1 MPRTVLAVLA
11 TGALALAACGTA
23 PSAQPAAAGAGLRA
37 AFILANPAGLL
48 ALDANARALGR
59 IIDLPAN
66 SAPATPTLHPSGKS
80 VAFAIT
86 QVPTKTTGFG
96 SDIWTA
102 NLDGTGTRPLVEHE
116 GDTVFYASPQ
126 FDPTGNVL
134 YVHRRAAILKGG
146 SFVGNED
153 AILRVDLR
161 TGERRT
167 LLSDGADPTLSP
179 DGRTLVYVHFKD
191 GQGDGLWTAN
201 ADGTGARPLLK
212 GKDTFWYLQSP
223 RFDPAGQRIAFSAA
237 GHSVTAVDRM
247 LARPSAGGASSV
259 VFRAALSTSAGSPRA
274 HLGVPSEIFLVPLD
288 GSSVKSIGQT
298 GDDVTPAWSPDGM
311 RLAYIGTG
319 AFYTLTLADG
329 AVKSL
334 AQGNDFFFGDL
345 LWIK

>member
-1 MPRTVLAVLA
+1 MRAVSTA
-11 TGALALAACGTA
+11 VAIGALVLAACGA
-23 PSAQPAAAGAGLRA
+23 SPSVQPAAGGAGLRA

-59 IIDLPAN
+59 IVDLPAN

-86 QVPTKTTGFG
+86 QVPTKTSGFG

-134 YVHRRAAILKGG
+134 YVHRRAAVLKGG

-161 TGERRT
+161 TGERKT
-167 LLSDGADPTLSP
+167 LLADGADPTLSP
-179 DGRTLVYVHFKD
+179 DGRTLVYVHLKD

-223 RFDPAGQRIAFSAA
+223 RFDRAGQRIAFSAA

-247 LARPSAGGASSV
+247 LARMSAPSAARNGAP
-259 VFRAALSTSAGSPRA
+259 LA

-288 GSSVKSIGQT
+288 GSSVRSIGQT
-298 GDDVTPAWSPDGM
+298 GDDVTPAWSPDGT

-319 AFYTLTLADG
+319 AFYTLALADG

>member
-1 MPRTVLAVLA
+1 VR
-11 TGALALAACGTA
+11 
-23 PSAQPAAAGAGLRA
+23 PAAEAAGLRA

-48 ALDANARALGR
+48 ALDENARTLGR
-59 IIDLPAN
+59 VVDLPAN

-102 NLDGTGTRPLVEHE
+102 NLDGTGMRPLVEHE
-116 GDTVFYASPQ
+116 GDTIFYASPR

-134 YVHRRAAILKGG
+134 YVHRRAAILKNG

-153 AILRVDLR
+153 AILRIDLR
-161 TGERRT
+161 TGERKT
-167 LLSDGADPTLSP
+167 LLADGADPALSP
-179 DGRTLVYVHFKD
+179 DGRTLVYVHLKD

-201 ADGTGARPLLK
+201 ADGTGAHPLLK
-212 GKDTFWYLQSP
+212 GKDTFWYIQSP
-223 RFDPAGQRIAFSAA
+223 RFDPAGQRIAFSGA
-237 GHSVTAVDRM
+237 GHSATAVDRM
-247 LARPSAGGASSV
+247 LARTAGAPSAAVVGA
-259 VFRAALSTSAGSPRA
+259 RAAAAFGAPLAAVDGAPLA

-298 GDDVTPAWSPDGM
+298 GDDVTPAWSPDGT
-311 RLAYIGTG
+311 RLAFIGTG
-319 AFYTLTLADG
+319 AFYTLALADG
-329 AVKSL
+329 SVKSL

-345 LWIK
+345 LWIR

>member
-1 MPRTVLAVLA
+1 MPRTVLAA
-11 TGALALAACGTA
+11 AAMICALALAACGA
-23 PSAQPAAAGAGLRA
+23 SPSARPAAAGAGLRA

-48 ALDANARALGR
+48 ALDESARTLGR
-59 IIDLPAN
+59 IVDLPAN
-66 SAPATPTLHPSGKS
+66 SAPATPVLHPSGKS
-80 VAFAIT
+80 LAFAIT

-96 SDIWTA
+96 SDIWTV

-116 GDTVFYASPQ
+116 GDTVFYASPR

-134 YVHRRAAILKGG
+134 YVHRRAAIIKGG

-153 AILRVDLR
+153 AILRIDLR
-161 TGERRT
+161 TGERKT
-167 LLSDGADPTLSP
+167 LLADGADPALSP
-179 DGRTLVYVHFKD
+179 DGRTLVYVHLKD

-223 RFDPAGQRIAFSAA
+223 RFDRAGQRIAFSAA
-237 GHSVTAVDRM
+237 GHSATAVDRM
-247 LARPSAGGASSV
+247 LARTSAGGKP
-259 VFRAALSTSAGSPRA
+259 AAAVNGARLA

-319 AFYTLTLADG
+319 AFYTLALADG
-329 AVKSL
+329 SVKSL

-345 LWIK
+345 LWIR